1 MTEQRYAL
9 IDGAM
14 ENELLAMLQELD
26 PPVSCLYAEPVQDE
40 LVELAP
46 YLVLVTDE
54 VQQWLKTRHH
64 AWGYYITTA
73 ASMKD
78 IRQHLRKYLQVMI
91 EGEKKPV
98 FFRFYDPRNIWALC
112 ELLTDWQLH
121 QFLGPIT
128 ALTTDIDN
136 VIVSDDFKSRRE
148 SFPRDVM
155 FRKKMLTFSMGQM
168 HQLTGHL
175 EKTYIEKLA
184 GLMETKWYPQK
195 PCNYS
200 QFAHDIF
207 YYLQSLDITDDRTVQ
222 GFCQACFT
230 QGYDAFEKIP
240 QAMKSQLES
249 PTYSSQINADL
260 LIGSIL
266 GSVPPLNE

>member
-14 ENELLAMLQELD
+14 EKDLLPMLEALD

-54 VQQWLKTRHH
+54 VQQWLKTRHQ
-64 AWGYYITTA
+64 AWGYYITTS

-78 IRQHLRKYLQVMI
+78 IRQHLRKYLQVMVD
-91 EGEKKPV
+91 GEKKPV

-128 ALTTDIDN
+128 SITTEMDN
-136 VIVSDDFKSRRE
+136 VIITDDFKSRRD

-155 FRKKMLTFSMGQM
+155 FRKKMLTFDMAQM
-168 HQLTGHL
+168 HQLTQHL

-184 GLMETKWYPQK
+184 GLMETKWYPQTS
-195 PCNYS
+195 CNYS

-207 YYLQSLDITDDRTVQ
+207 YYLQSLDITDDRTVR
-222 GFCQACFT
+222 GFCQACFA
-230 QGYDAFEKIP
+230 QGYDAFENIP
-240 QAMKSQLES
+240 QEIKSQLES
-249 PTYSSQINADL
+249 SKNSNLVNFELFI
-260 LIGSIL
+260 IKIL
-266 GSVPPLNE
+266 GKVPPLNK